1 MGPKITVDSATMM
14 NKGLEV
20 LEAAWLFDV
29 GLDDVSIVIHRESI
43 IHSLVEL
50 VDGSIKA
57 QLSVPD
63 MRLPIQFALSYP
75 DRLPA
80 PTPTLDLARLG
91 TLSFA
96 EIDFDR
102 FRCAHLAIQAGRL
115 GDTYPTAMN
124 AANEVAVELFLTGV
138 LRFDQIP
145 SIVEEIMERHIP
157 VRDASLDEVCEAD
170 AWARDASRRVAE
182 TTASR

>member
-20 LEAAWLFDV
+20 LEAAWLFDMAV
-29 GLDDVSIVIHRESI
+29 DDVGIVIHRESI
-43 IHSLVEL
+43 IHSLIEL
-50 VDGSIKA
+50 VDGSMKA
-57 QLSVPD
+57 QLSLPD

-96 EIDFDR
+96 EVDFGR
-102 FRCAHLAIQAGRL
+102 FRCLDLAIRAGKL
-115 GDTYPTAMN
+115 GDSYPTVMN
-124 AANEVAVELFLTGV
+124 AANEVAVELFLAGA
-138 LRFDQIP
+138 LRFDQI
-145 SIVEEIMERHIP
+145 STVIEDVVERHIP
-157 VRDASLDEVCEAD
+157 IRKPSLEEVGEAD
-170 AWARDASRRVAE
+170 AWARDAGRRVAL
-182 TTASR
+182 AAAR